1 MCGPLE
7 CVNVAIYGKKK
18 EGGKGEG
25 TVFIDIIKAFMMDGY
40 PRLGVGLKCNYVS
53 L

>member
-7 CVNVAIYGKKK
+7 CVNVAIYGKK
-18 EGGKGEG
+18 EGGKGGG
-25 TVFIDIIKAFMMDGY
+25 TVFIDIIKALMMDGY